1 MSNKIE
7 ELEKEIKEL
16 KAQRDSIEQQIKT
29 KAKKIEDIEKNT
41 QYFINTFGEV
51 EELTYFKKGE
61 QEYWDIVKQGN
72 VFNSKREAVKES
84 KKRALK
90 FEIEELRKERNGD
103 WKPDWKDVTE
113 CKYHLA
119 INNGNKVTVT
129 ANYYVHSMPEFGSFQ
144 KLKDAEFAMKV
155 FGARI
160 LELYAD

>member
-1 MSNKIE
+1 MSKIE

-16 KAQRDSIEQQIKT
+16 KAKRDSIEQQIET
-29 KAKKIEDIEKNT
+29 KVKKIEDIEKNT

-61 QEYWDIVKQGN
+61 QEYWDIVK
-72 VFNSKREAVKES
+72 EA

-103 WKPDWKDVTE
+103 WQPNWKDNKE

-119 INNGNKVTVT
+119 ITRGNEVTVT
-129 ANYYVHSMPEFGSFQ
+129 ANYYVHSIPEFGSFQ

>member
-16 KAQRDSIEQQIKT
+16 KAQRDSIEQQIES
-29 KAKKIEDIEKNT
+29 KAKKIEEIEKNT

-51 EELTYFKKGE
+51 EELTYFKKDE

-72 VFNSKREAVKES
+72 VFNSKEEAVKER

-103 WKPDWKDVTE
+103 WEPDWKDVTE

-119 INNGNKVTVT
+119 INNGNKVTVV

-160 LELYAD
+160 LELYVD

>member
-16 KAQRDSIEQQIKT
+16 KAQRELIEQQIES
-29 KAKKIEDIEKNT
+29 KAKKIEEIEKNT

-51 EELTYFKKGE
+51 EELTCFKKDE

-72 VFNSKREAVKES
+72 VFNSKAEAVKER

-119 INNGNKVTVT
+119 INNGNEVTVT
-129 ANYYVHSMPEFGSFQ
+129 ANYYVHSIPEFGSFQ
-144 KLKDAEFAMKV
+144 KCKDAEFAMKV